1 MLEGG
6 CHVPIGVNASV
17 LENGDVVIKST
28 LGLPSGN
35 EVLGETKVGKKEDF
49 RVLGKQMA
57 QRLID
62 KGAKE
67 LLERADK
74 EASET

>member
-1 MLEGG
+1 M
-6 CHVPIGVNASV
+6 PIGVNAKV
-17 LENGDVVIKST
+17 LDNGDVVVQSL

-49 RVLGKQMA
+49 KTLGSDMA
-57 QRLID
+57 KRLIE

-67 LLERADK
+67 LLERASQ
-74 EASET
+74 E